1 MGTIERGTIVA
12 AEEGRYTAMCLDRPG
27 VVTMPLRATGAE
39 TYQVGDKVV
48 LASFP
53 DGDGL
58 VLGKID

>member
-1 MGTIERGTIVA
+1 MGTIERGTILTA
-12 AEEGRYTAMCLDRPG
+12 GNGRYTVMSLDRPG
-27 VVTMPLRATGAE
+27 VVTMPLKSAGAE
-39 TYQVGDKVV
+39 TYQTGDKVV